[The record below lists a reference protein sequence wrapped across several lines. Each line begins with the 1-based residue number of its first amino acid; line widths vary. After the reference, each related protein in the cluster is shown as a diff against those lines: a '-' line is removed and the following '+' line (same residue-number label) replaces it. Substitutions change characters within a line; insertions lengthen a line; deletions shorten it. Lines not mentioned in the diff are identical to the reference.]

1 MNKEWL
7 RAALIRAIRT
17 FAQGLLTLIGSDIIN
32 VVDINWLQILGIS
45 ATMAIV
51 SILTSITGLP
61 EANN

>member
-7 RAALIRAIRT
+7 RASLIRAIRT

-45 ATMAIV
+45 TTMAIV

-61 EANN
+61 EAK